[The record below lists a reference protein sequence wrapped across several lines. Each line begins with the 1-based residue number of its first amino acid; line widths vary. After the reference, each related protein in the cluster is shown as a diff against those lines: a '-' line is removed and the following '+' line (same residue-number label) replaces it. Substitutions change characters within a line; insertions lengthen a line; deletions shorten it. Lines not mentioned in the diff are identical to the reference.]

1 MHYLSPP
8 SSLNNEGKIQEIY
21 SAGLN
26 IWDGG
31 FSNAVKR
38 KKLLFTRQACPHLN
52 SSRAFGLEVRNTGP
66 FIGTHRFDLTNGCFP
81 FEISAEFLHN
91 V

>member
-21 SAGLN
+21 SAGPN

-31 FSNAVKR
+31 FSNPVKR
-38 KKLLFTRQACPHLN
+38 KKLLFPDRHAHILTAH
-52 SSRAFGLEVRNTGP
+52 VR
-66 FIGTHRFDLTNGCFP
+66 L
-81 FEISAEFLHN
+81 